1 MLKKIVMG
9 SLIGATALFALPN
22 NPMELAMIA
31 KAAEKKAIVL
41 SNMGIQGEMR
51 EKFGKVYDEYQRKL
65 MEHRISEMKI
75 IGEYAKD
82 YLNMNDENA
91 DKLLDEWTKGQE
103 SEVALKK
110 EYIEK
115 FKKVMPAAAVIRY
128 FQIENRLGLLRK
140 LEISGKIPMAIPDM
154 KISKKAVP
162 KKVEK
167 LTPKTEEK
175 K

>member
-1 MLKKIVMG
+1 MLKKIIMG

-41 SNMGIQGEMR
+41 SNMGLQNEMR
-51 EKFGKVYDEYQRKL
+51 EKFGKVYDEYQVKL
-65 MEHRISEMKI
+65 MEHRLNEMKL
-75 IGEYAKD
+75 IGAYAKD
-82 YLNMNDENA
+82 YLDMNDANA
-91 DKLLDEWTKGQE
+91 DKLLNEWTNDQE
-103 SEVALKK
+103 AEVALKK

-128 FQIENRLGLLRK
+128 FQIENHLGLLRK
-140 LEISGKIPMAIPDM
+140 LEISSKIPMAIPDM
-154 KISKKAVP
+154 KIKRNATP

-167 LTPKTEEK
+167 LTPKIEETK
-175 K
+175 

>member
-1 MLKKIVMG
+1 MLKKIIMG

-31 KAAEKKAIVL
+31 KAAEKKVIVL
-41 SNMGIQGEMR
+41 SNMGIQGDMR
-51 EKFGKVYDEYQRKL
+51 EKFGKVYDEYQGKL

-82 YLNMNDENA
+82 YLNMNDANA
-91 DKLLDEWTKGQE
+91 DKLLGEWTKGQE
-103 SEVALKK
+103 AEVALKK

-140 LEISGKIPMAIPDM
+140 LEISSKIPMAIPDM
-154 KISKKAVP
+154 KISKKVAS
-162 KKVEK
+162 KKIER